1 MNLVPT
7 AAARTN
13 RPLRHESSPTS
24 VTKRQARALQWDARG
39 EVVKVNSAGKFVPG
53 KDGYPA
59 SGEPVSA
66 SQKVIP
72 YRPES
77 AFDHHNVFSDD

>member
-1 MNLVPT
+1 V
-7 AAARTN
+7 
-13 RPLRHESSPTS
+13 
-24 VTKRQARALQWDARG
+24 Q
-39 EVVKVNSAGKFVPG
+39 VKVDSAGKFVLG

-72 YRPES
+72 YRPEA
-77 AFDHHNVFSDD
+77 AFDHHSVFSDD

>member
-1 MNLVPT
+1 LV
-7 AAARTN
+7 
-13 RPLRHESSPTS
+13 E
-24 VTKRQARALQWDARG
+24 
-39 EVVKVNSAGKFVPG
+39 VNSAGKFALG

-72 YRPES
+72 YRPGGGVRPPQR
-77 AFDHHNVFSDD
+77 VFGRLALEMKALKIATNSVVNR